1 MFTNYPTNTREVC
14 YLLVS
19 YISLLCYFFTTVSSS
34 MVERKMRK
42 ILQYMQLILPYSCH
56 FEFLNLEREMSRT
69 RVEQPMK
76 EMKEYYCCILLAIT
90 SLFWYLELFSPQ
102 ITNGVIFLHLHYFS
116 STERGTDCIPTK
128 RHWLV
133 VSTVGCSPGTVK
145 V

>member
-1 MFTNYPTNTREVC
+1 
-14 YLLVS
+14 
-19 YISLLCYFFTTVSSS
+19 
-34 MVERKMRK
+34 MRK

-90 SLFWYLELFSPQ
+90 SLIWYLELFSPQ
-102 ITNGVIFLHLHYFS
+102 ITNGVIFLHLQYFP

-145 V
+145 VYDSTLPTGEQSTFTQEMRKYLKKHLPLS